1 MLTDK
6 ETDTLRETLKTD
18 FPDLDNDSKALIMG
32 IAERNNTEGFK
43 LLTAL
48 LYMLQKHPLQT
59 SDQQETS
66 A

>member
-1 MLTDK
+1 MLTADELK
-6 ETDTLRETLKTD
+6 TLRETLD
-18 FPDLDNDSKALIMG
+18 NDAELDNDSKALIMG
-32 IAERNNTEGFK
+32 IAERNDTEGFK